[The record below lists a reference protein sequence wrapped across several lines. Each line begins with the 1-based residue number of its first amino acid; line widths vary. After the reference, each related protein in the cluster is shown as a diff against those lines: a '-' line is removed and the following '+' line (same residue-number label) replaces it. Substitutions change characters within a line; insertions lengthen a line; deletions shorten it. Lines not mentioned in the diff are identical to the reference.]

1 HTSYTLECSRMGSS
15 IPIYASLL
23 AFGIEGYQ
31 EILANYIRVNLA
43 FRKKLLQA
51 FPNAA
56 VTNDVSPVTTF
67 RFYPGNVHYH
77 EEISGAITEE
87 EVRNINKFNEKIAET
102 LGRHRSHTYFGST
115 KKQTYVYPADSRLPV
130 PLYVQKFYSVSPYTT
145 VDTIDHYIAFLKAHV
160 EPSDVAAG

>member
-1 HTSYTLECSRMGSS
+1 L
-15 IPIYASLL
+15 PIYASLL

-67 RFYPGNVHYH
+67 RFYPGNVRYH
-77 EEISGAITEE
+77 EEISGA
-87 EVRNINKFNEKIAET
+87 
-102 LGRHRSHTYFGST
+102 
-115 KKQTYVYPADSRLPV
+115 
-130 PLYVQKFYSVSPYTT
+130 
-145 VDTIDHYIAFLKAHV
+145 
-160 EPSDVAAG
+160 